1 MRQLAGEEAVWKNPS
16 KRQCP
21 FCAWSVPVALTRRG
35 PRQVLEATGQQD
47 TAGTRQ
53 GVGRER
59 VEGPSAQGFYLLR
72 AAGTGLSPVFPQDLC
87 PGAVSPAPGEESSLL
102 L

>member
-1 MRQLAGEEAVWKNPS
+1 MEKSLKKAVPFLCVERPCGFDTPRATPSSGSYGTAG
-16 KRQCP
+16 
-21 FCAWSVPVALTRRG
+21 
-35 PRQVLEATGQQD
+35 